1 MKNHP
6 RSHTEIQENS
16 HFTTSERNWSVTLT
30 SFAYRLSVSLVPGVF
45 GRQDQEE
52 MGAAEAS
59 PSQEKDSGARAVGQD
74 GPAGN

>member
-1 MKNHP
+1 M
-6 RSHTEIQENS
+6 
-16 HFTTSERNWSVTLT
+16 TLT